1 VAIFLLV
8 QTCYTFVSREMRKN
22 HVHGGPAFRPDLE
35 GLRGIAILL
44 VVAYHAGVRGFSGGY
59 VGVDVFFV
67 LSGYLI
73 SGLLLREFNATGR
86 LDLIAFYARRA
97 RRLLPAASLVLVATI
112 AACHFIYAPFEQQ
125 GFTGSAVATAAYLS
139 NVWFAKNAI
148 QYLAPDGA
156 SNPFLHTWSL
166 AVEEQF
172 YLVWPLMLM
181 AMLYASSIVSR
192 RRRVIA
198 GMAVVAAASLAASIW
213 LTGVA
218 QPLAFFSSFTRAW
231 EFAIGAIGAAITLD
245 GTRWRAVS
253 SWSGWAGAC
262 ALAVAVVFFDATTKF
277 PGYIA
282 IVPALGTAL
291 LLTSQGPSAPTALTK
306 VLSMNWL
313 QAIGRVSYSWYLWHW
328 PVLIIGQ
335 TLLGRDSLVV
345 RLLLIGLAFVLA
357 NVTFHVLEHPIRSS
371 KALSVRPRLSL
382 ALAASL
388 TVVATCA
395 GLGARL
401 SAQIAAERPSQR
413 TFTEAWH
420 EVPKVY
426 STGCHLG
433 FLDTEAPPCV
443 FGRSDSSETIVLF
456 GDSHAAQWFPAAE
469 RIADGRGWR
478 LVSLTKSA
486 CPASNVTF
494 VDPTLGREYTECL
507 TWRRHAI
514 ERIVSLRPRAVLMGS
529 ANVYVSDGTRPSPWR
544 VSLDEWLTGTRDTLA
559 AFQRAG
565 IETVLL
571 RDMPRPGFDVPAC
584 LARSAWNPALFSNV
598 CKFDRASSLNDSA
611 FDAERRAAAGLENV
625 IVADLTTTL
634 CNTAICD
641 PKNGEYVVYRD
652 TNHLTTRF
660 AASLATT
667 IAARIDERRLQSVR
681 STSS

>member
-1 VAIFLLV
+1 
-8 QTCYTFVSREMRKN
+8 MRN
-22 HVHGGPAFRPDLE
+22 QGHGNSAFRPDLE

-44 VVAYHAGVRGFSGGY
+44 VVLYHAGVRGFSGGY

-73 SGLLLREFNATGR
+73 SGLLLREFNAKGR
-86 LDLIAFYARRA
+86 LDLVAFYARRA
-97 RRLLPAASLVLVATI
+97 RRLLPAASLVLLATI
-112 AACHFIYAPFEQQ
+112 TACHFVYAPFEQQ

-139 NVWFAKNAI
+139 NVWFAKNSI

-166 AVEEQF
+166 SVEEQF
-172 YLVWPLMLM
+172 YLVWPLTL
-181 AMLYASSIVSR
+181 AAILYASSVVSR
-192 RRRVIA
+192 TRRVVG
-198 GMAVVAAASLAASIW
+198 GMAFIAAASLATSIW

-231 EFAIGAIGAAITLD
+231 EFAIGAIGAALTLD
-245 GTRWRAVS
+245 GTRWRAIVG
-253 SWSGWAGAC
+253 WSGWAGVC
-262 ALAVAVVFFDATTKF
+262 ALAIAVVFFDATTKF

-282 IVPALGTAL
+282 TVPAVGTVL
-291 LLTSQGPSAPTALTK
+291 LLTSQGPSAPTLLTK
-306 VLSMNWL
+306 VLSMKWL

-328 PVLIIGQ
+328 PVLIVGQ
-335 TLLGRDSLVV
+335 TLVARDSILV
-345 RLLLIGLAFVLA
+345 RLSLIGLAFVLA
-357 NVTFHVLEHPIRSS
+357 NVTFRLIEHPIRSS
-371 KALSVRPRLSL
+371 KALSIRPRLSL
-382 ALAASL
+382 ALAASV
-388 TVVATCA
+388 TVVVISV

-401 SAQIAAERPSQR
+401 SAQVAAERPSQR

-426 STGCHLG
+426 AAGCHLG

-443 FGRSDSSETIVLF
+443 FGHSDSTETIVLF

-469 RIADGRGWR
+469 RIADARGWR

-494 VDPTLGREYTECL
+494 VDPTLGREYTECI

-529 ANVYVSDGTRPSPWR
+529 ANVYLPEGGRPSPWR
-544 VSLDEWLTGTRDTLA
+544 VSLDDWLAGTRDTLS
-559 AFQRAG
+559 AFHRAG
-565 IETVLL
+565 IATVLL

-641 PKNGEYVVYRD
+641 PKNGQFVAYRD

-660 AASLATT
+660 AASLATA
-667 IAARIDERRLQSVR
+667 IAERIDERQRRSGR